1 MNRSHRLAMKYFTA
15 AIVFFGVMVIAG
27 LLSAAY
33 YLHDGLLL
41 NRLDF
46 STAKI
51 LHIDTMILWLLMGFI
66 GAIYWF
72 LPLELEHDTVGVRLG
87 EVMFWILC
95 AAIAV
100 VALVFL
106 FVQ

>member
-1 MNRSHRLAMKYFTA
+1 MYASQRLALKYFGA
-15 AIVFFGVMVIAG
+15 ALVLFGVMVVAG

-33 YLHDGLLL
+33 YVPDGLLL

-46 STAKI
+46 STVKI

-66 GAIYWF
+66 GAVYWF
-72 LPLELEHDTVGVRLG
+72 LPVELGRETVGVRLG
-87 EVMFWILC
+87 EIMFWILC

-100 VALVFL
+100 VAFVFL
-106 FVQ
+106 